1 MEERNLAKADIDKV
15 RHPTFSQ
22 FPGSIPVDGQQP
34 PV

>member
-22 FPGSIPVDGQQP
+22 FPGSMPAALSRTP
-34 PV
+34 